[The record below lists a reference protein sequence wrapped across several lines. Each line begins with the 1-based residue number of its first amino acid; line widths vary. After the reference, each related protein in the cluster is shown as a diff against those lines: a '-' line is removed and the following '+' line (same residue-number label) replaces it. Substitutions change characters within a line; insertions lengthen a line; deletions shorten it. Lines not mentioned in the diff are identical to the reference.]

1 MTNMNETKRTPVIS
15 AEVMENSGMVGEHE
29 LVLRCITGET
39 LTISE
44 TMLSTAIQRMAIV
57 HGLKQKL
64 IDAAAISRDPN
75 TGKSA
80 TPADKWAAVRAV
92 YDRLLAGQW
101 NAARGEG
108 TGAGNGLLFRALVR
122 LYPAKTADQLRA
134 FLDGKTKAEQAALRA
149 NPKVSA
155 IIEEIKAEQAKGG
168 DVDTDAL
175 LDELED

>member
-1 MTNMNETKRTPVIS
+1 MADTETKRTPVIACEI
-15 AEVMENSGMVGEHE
+15 AEDQQSLRMTCINGEA
-29 LVLRCITGET
+29 LT
-39 LTISE
+39 LERSMLSE
-44 TMLSTAIQRMAIV
+44 TILAYAVM

-64 IDAAAISRDPN
+64 IDAAAISRDPE

-80 TPADKWAAVRAV
+80 TPDDKWNAVMSV
-92 YDRLLAGQW
+92 YDRITQAGLW

-122 LYPAKTADQLRA
+122 MYPGKAADQLRA

-155 IIEEIKAEQAKGG
+155 VIEEIKAESAKAGN
-168 DVDTDAL
+168 VDTDAL
-175 LDELED
+175 LEELDD